1 MTLVSTE
8 RVGTVNG
15 RIRSS
20 VTPVVRHNSDL
31 TVAVAV
37 ISHNYGRF
45 LSQALRSAKSQLQPV
60 NELVV
65 VDDSS
70 TDNTREVAES
80 HGVPYYRINSGD
92 HYCSL
97 AKAMEVTDSDIL
109 CFLDADD
116 LLPNDYIHS
125 GLPLFKDCDVAI
137 VYSDLKKFG
146 NEKGI
151 VRFSEFESANVHKDN
166 FMHAGSLVRREALVS
181 SRALYGGSP
190 LGWETAADWYVWR
203 SVLAEG
209 WKAAKQPAQYLYRHH
224 GSNAQRKYEFSYFKR
239 AHLVS
244 EPVTFFIALSGRTR
258 YWKRLARFLDKQTWP
273 RSQCRIILMDS
284 SDSKRFHKKV
294 RKWAY
299 SSDYDDVR
307 VVKYDV
313 GERAGVADED
323 RRDDIVKGAVQR
335 AVARIYNKM
344 AREITTEYVLTIE
357 DDVLPPTN
365 VVELLLSGFTQSTA
379 SVCAPLKS
387 RYHEGYLHWY
397 LPRNTCVK
405 EGKGIEEIGGNGFGC
420 TMLRGSVLKNTVFKS
435 NPDFCNGDFDGS
447 FYARIPE
454 WKKKVNWNC
463 DCIHG
468 EAK

>member
-1 MTLVSTE
+1 M
-8 RVGTVNG
+8 
-15 RIRSS
+15 
-20 VTPVVRHNSDL
+20 
-31 TVAVAV
+31 
-37 ISHNYGRF
+37 
-45 LSQALRSAKSQLQPV
+45 
-60 NELVV
+60 
-65 VDDSS
+65 
-70 TDNTREVAES
+70 
-80 HGVPYYRINSGD
+80 
-92 HYCSL
+92 
-97 AKAMEVTDSDIL
+97 
-109 CFLDADD
+109 
-116 LLPNDYIHS
+116 
-125 GLPLFKDCDVAI
+125 
-137 VYSDLKKFG
+137 
-146 NEKGI
+146 
-151 VRFSEFESANVHKDN
+151 
-166 FMHAGSLVRREALVS
+166 
-181 SRALYGGSP
+181 
-190 LGWETAADWYVWR
+190 
-203 SVLAEG
+203 
-209 WKAAKQPAQYLYRHH
+209 
-224 GSNAQRKYEFSYFKR
+224 
-239 AHLVS
+239 
-244 EPVTFFIALSGRTR
+244 
-258 YWKRLARFLDKQTWP
+258 
-273 RSQCRIILMDS
+273 
-284 SDSKRFHKKV
+284 
-294 RKWAY
+294 
-299 SSDYDDVR
+299 R

-313 GERAGVADED
+313 GVRAGVADED